1 MSFQHEEEVELP
13 ERCQEFFEAFSR
25 EKNGA
30 GSFPGEASDVAAEA
44 EGAEGGGTGGMAL
57 AVTQR
62 SAAVDSPTGESHVW
76 GVSSMWRRSQRP

>member
-44 EGAEGGGTGGMAL
+44 EGAEGGGTAIVGGMAL
-57 AVTQR
+57 VVTQR
-62 SAAVDSPTGESHVW
+62 RKPCV
-76 GVSSMWRRSQRP
+76 GVNSMWRRSQRP